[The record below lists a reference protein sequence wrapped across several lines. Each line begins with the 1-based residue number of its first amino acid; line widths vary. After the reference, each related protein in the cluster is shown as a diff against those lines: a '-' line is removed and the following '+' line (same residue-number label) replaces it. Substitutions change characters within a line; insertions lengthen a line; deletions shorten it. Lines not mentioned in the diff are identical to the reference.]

1 MDKWNALREALKRF
15 GGVPYNQS
23 RRVDSGDLTFTQT
36 TKLIYCTLPLPPAPL
51 SFLPCQPHV
60 PFHGHAFE
68 ARVYAEDPFRKFLP
82 STGPLVTYRE
92 PPATLPHPS
101 GGGWDGGGVK
111 VRGGGGVRVDAGVVE
126 GSAVSI
132 FYDPMISK
140 LVTYGDTREH
150 ALGFLGSA
158 LDGEKRFWCGKSSG

>member
-1 MDKWNALREALKRF
+1 M
-15 GGVPYNQS
+15 
-23 RRVDSGDLTFTQT
+23 
-36 TKLIYCTLPLPPAPL
+36 
-51 SFLPCQPHV
+51 
-60 PFHGHAFE
+60 
-68 ARVYAEDPFRKFLP
+68 YAEDPFRKFLP

-92 PPATLPHPS
+92 PPGTLPHPS
-101 GGGWDGGGVK
+101 GGGWDGGGIA

-140 LVTYGDTREH
+140 LVTYGDTRES

-158 LDGEKRFWCGKSSG
+158 LDGERDFGGESPVGVFVFRLLCVCS

>member
-1 MDKWNALREALKRF
+1 M
-15 GGVPYNQS
+15 
-23 RRVDSGDLTFTQT
+23 TI
-36 TKLIYCTLPLPPAPL
+36 IYCTLAPTPL
-51 SFLPCQPHV
+51 SSYQPHV

-92 PPATLPHPS
+92 PAATLPHPS
-101 GGGWDGGGVK
+101 GGGWDGCGVS

-140 LVTYGDTREH
+140 LVTYGNTREN
-150 ALGFLGSA
+150 ALGFLGMA
-158 LDGEKRFWCGKSSG
+158 LDGESRGYLLPAFVGMCEVDAACFCLFVWRCFVVWLIAKQ